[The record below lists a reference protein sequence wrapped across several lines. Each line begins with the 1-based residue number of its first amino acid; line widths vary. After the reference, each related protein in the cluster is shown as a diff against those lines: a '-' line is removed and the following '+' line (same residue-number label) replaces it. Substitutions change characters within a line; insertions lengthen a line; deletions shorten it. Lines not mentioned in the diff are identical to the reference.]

1 MRMGPKVNSKHSKK
15 GQKTESY
22 LAEDKNF
29 ESFAAQLNKLG
40 LELRDITG
48 KLLFIKK
55 KIIKKYK
62 R

>member
-55 KIIKKYK
+55 KS
-62 R
+62 